1 MVENGKMLF
10 IIILLKRC
18 FESTNTFTKEV
29 FMKFKGLISV
39 VMAAVAALSMTM
51 PALAADVTEIAPEQT
66 GETVNIAGYDCWEED
81 GNYFSVVDGEVSLI
95 INLTDM
101 GRLSECAAADVCAA
115 SSNAASGRMYDV
127 DLTDGKEYAGQIDI
141 SNGDCSTPV
150 FYKSKGSVYSR
161 FKFRTGYVFN
171 TTYSM
176 TVKLDWAEDDGFL
189 WNNWLQKDDVTYT
202 FNLAQQSYKSV
213 IILYWNSWNTVCQID
228 FHKSGSSGQPIFNYW
243 MSASN

>member
-1 MVENGKMLF
+1 
-10 IIILLKRC
+10 
-18 FESTNTFTKEV
+18 
-29 FMKFKGLISV
+29 
-39 VMAAVAALSMTM
+39 MAAVAALSMTM
-51 PALAADVTEIAPEQT
+51 PAL
-66 GETVNIAGYDCWEED
+66 
-81 GNYFSVVDGEVSLI
+81 
-95 INLTDM
+95 
-101 GRLSECAAADVCAA
+101 AAADVCAA

-150 FYKSKGSVYSR
+150 FYKSKGSGYSR
-161 FKFRTGYVFN
+161 LKFRTGYVFN